1 MVVLMVAFGITGLGH
16 FYNILAPFFLK
27 TIIPN

>member
-16 FYNILAPFFLK
+16 FADILAPFFLDNY
-27 TIIPN
+27 PN